1 MRLFARADVEGQ
13 PRIYRAVAV
22 TRSGQ
27 RANHIET
34 VGKHPDLLCFRAFVL
49 HPLEDEISD
58 FGFAPGRTF
67 DIAQIERQSDEFVS
81 VKLDLQLMQSIVDA
95 RNTERAM
102 LAGALP
108 VHRALRQKTGCARGS
123 GAASARSGRSRLCV
137 RTKVRYLRQRSKFML
152 ARAVLRVNVRAGRAG
167 RQLELRLKNTN
178 RCGRLM
184 SPSEPGAT
192 AQLTSRYCRR

>member
-1 MRLFARADVEGQ
+1 MHRRLPGADVGQYDEQYQNARQIGPSACLNQHPRLLRSCGFSRVQDVEGQ
-13 PRIYRAVAV
+13 PRTYQAVAV

-27 RANHIET
+27 SANHLET
-34 VGKHPDLLCFRAFVL
+34 VGKDPDLLWFKAFVL

-108 VHRALRQKTGCARGS
+108 VH
-123 GAASARSGRSRLCV
+123 
-137 RTKVRYLRQRSKFML
+137 
-152 ARAVLRVNVRAGRAG
+152 
-167 RQLELRLKNTN
+167 
-178 RCGRLM
+178 
-184 SPSEPGAT
+184 
-192 AQLTSRYCRR
+192 